1 LKIAFYKAW
10 VKGDLKD
17 KLISIWTLG
26 PYSHC
31 ELIFSDGISF
41 SSSWR
46 DDGIGVRYKEIYYL
60 PNRWDFIEIPTTDQE
75 LKMRSWC
82 DARTEEKAKYDWRG
96 IIQFVIPFIK
106 QNDEDWFCSEICIAA
121 LNHGGVLDWSTF
133 NSPNSFYKLLKQRWP
148 ASV

>member
-10 VKGDLKD
+10 VAGDLKD

-31 ELIFSDGISF
+31 ELIFSDGVSF

-46 DDGIGVRYKEIYYL
+46 DDGVGVRYKDIHYL
-60 PNRWDFIEIPTTDQE
+60 PKRWTFIDIPATEEQE
-75 LKMRSWC
+75 LEVRSWC
-82 DARTEEKAKYDWRG
+82 DTKVVENAKYDWRG

-106 QNDEDWFCSEICIAA
+106 QSDEDWFCSEICIAA
-121 LNHGGVLDWSTF
+121 LNHGGVTDLSTF
-133 NSPNSFYKLLKQRWP
+133 NSPNSFYRLLTKP
-148 ASV
+148 S